1 MLSDL
6 LCYRDRGHTMSYIGL
21 LILRLNLI
29 LELNLFLLGYYSLWW
44 CKELNWFFHLV
55 TLCALLLISLNYSKY
70 QLFIN
75 VCEIYRQ
82 TIFLSSSLFNNFPHL
97 WFKLRI
103 RINWLKVWKPTW
115 LIHHPWLVVNLKCS
129 PIALP
134 SLLIPLVHLTLW
146 RVMI

>member
-6 LCYRDRGHTMSYIGL
+6 LCYRYRGHTMSYIL
-21 LILRLNLI
+21 LLLLRLNLI
-29 LELNLFLLGYYSLWW
+29 LELNLILLGYYSLWR

-55 TLCALLLISLNYSKY
+55 TVCGLLLISLNDSKY
-70 QLFIN
+70 QLFID
-75 VCEIYRQ
+75 VSKIYRQ
-82 TIFLSSSLFNNFPHL
+82 TIFLFSSFFFDFPQL
-97 WFKLRI
+97 WFHLRI
-103 RINWLKVWKPTW
+103 RIDWLKVWKPTW
-115 LIHHPWLVVNLKCS
+115 LTHHPWLVVNLKCS